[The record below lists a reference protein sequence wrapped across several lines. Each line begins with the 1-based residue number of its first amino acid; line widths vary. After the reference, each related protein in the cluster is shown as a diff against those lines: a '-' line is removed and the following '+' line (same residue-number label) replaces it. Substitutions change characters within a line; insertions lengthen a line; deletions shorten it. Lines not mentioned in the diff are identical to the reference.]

1 MKQPITD
8 INTARQL
15 YSNCR
20 FIFDP
25 DNSENGLDYYTDS
38 VPMELW
44 NHDENSQLKNAFIQ
58 VFTQGFSDTSL
69 RFSDNAWKQL
79 IE

>member
-1 MKQPITD
+1 
-8 INTARQL
+8 
-15 YSNCR
+15 
-20 FIFDP
+20 
-25 DNSENGLDYYTDS
+25 
-38 VPMELW
+38 MELW